1 MKPSLEFMRYI
12 SFMSLGQA
20 LFGDV
25 IIDGY
30 HTNGLCAGLCC
41 QERVAKTIELDTRAS
56 WDREDSDLC
65 CYCVP
70 SGKAGPGSGK
80 SLKSLILIY
89 LPMMSQISWDCLC
102 NFILYSFELIEGS
115 HIQVLVC
122 APSNVAVD
130 QLAEKISATGLKV
143 CV

>member
-1 MKPSLEFMRYI
+1 MKPNLEFKRYI
-12 SFMSLGQA
+12 SFMSLG
-20 LFGDV
+20 GDL

-30 HTNGLCAGLCC
+30 TTNGLCAGLCC
-41 QERVAKTIELDTRAS
+41 QECVAKTIELDTRAS

-70 SGKAGPGSGK
+70 SGKAGPRSGK

-89 LPMMSQISWDCLC
+89 LPMISQISWDCLC
-102 NFILYSFELIEGS
+102 NFILYSFELIEGN